1 MMIEEIKEKPA
12 EEVEGDQESSDGDQK
27 ESRRPQKK
35 GRKKQEA
42 FARKLE
48 EKENDAQENYDR
60 WLRSVAELEN
70 YKKRM
75 TKEKLELSKYA
86 NEQLIKEILPIVD
99 NLERA
104 IEHSSNPKD
113 SKALDDGIKMTAK
126 QLITVLE
133 KFGIKRIEALNE
145 PFDPNYHEAIMQLE
159 TQKHEENIVLRELEK
174 GYILHDRLI
183 RPSRVAISKN
193 PDIKRSEIIDNN

>member
-1 MMIEEIKEKPA
+1 MTEEIKEKPA
-12 EEVEGDQESSDGDQK
+12 EEVKRDQESSEGDQK

-35 GRKKQEA
+35 ARKKQEE

-48 EKENDAQENYDR
+48 EKEKEAQENYDR
-60 WLRSVAELEN
+60 WLRAVAELEN

-174 GYILHDRLI
+174 GYLLHDRLI
-183 RPSRVAISKN
+183 RPAKVAISKN
-193 PDIKRSEIIDNN
+193 PDI

>member
-1 MMIEEIKEKPA
+1 MIEEIKEKPA
-12 EEVEGDQESSDGDQK
+12 EDVEGDQESSEDDQK

-35 GRKKQEA
+35 VRKKQEE
-42 FARKLE
+42 FARKLK
-48 EKENDAQENYDR
+48 EKEKEAQENYDR
-60 WLRSVAELEN
+60 WLRAVAELEN

-104 IEHSSNPKD
+104 IEHSSNPND

>member
-1 MMIEEIKEKPA
+1 MIEEIKEKPA
-12 EEVEGDQESSDGDQK
+12 EEVKRDQESSEGDQK
-27 ESRRPQKK
+27 ESKRPQKK
-35 GRKKQEA
+35 ARKKQEE

-48 EKENDAQENYDR
+48 EKEKEAQENYDR
-60 WLRSVAELEN
+60 WLRAVAELEN

-193 PDIKRSEIIDNN
+193 PDIKRSEFIDNN

>member
-1 MMIEEIKEKPA
+1 MIEEIKEKLS
-12 EEVEGDQESSDGDQK
+12 EEMEGDRESSDGDQK

-35 GRKKQEA
+35 VRKKQEE

-48 EKENDAQENYDR
+48 EKEKESQENYDR

-75 TKEKLELSKYA
+75 AKEKMELSKYA

-104 IEHSSNPKD
+104 IEHSSNPNG

-126 QLITVLE
+126 QLITVLG
-133 KFGIKRIEALNE
+133 KFGIKCIEALNE

-159 TQKHEENIVLRELEK
+159 SQKHEENIVLKELEK
-174 GYILHDRLI
+174 GYILHDRVI
-183 RPSRVAISKN
+183 RPSRVAISKT
-193 PDIKRSEIIDNN
+193 PDIKVSEIIDNN